1 LVQSSGESMLT
12 PSDRLK
18 FLADPSELLRD
29 FVPTK
34 DRYVLAGRLRGPLK
48 TAFPERSGDGH
59 LAESKEP
66 VDMIVVADT
75 DMLSDR
81 LWVQVGRMF
90 NQTIMNAFANNGDFA
105 VNAVDNLTGS
115 SALISVRGRATS
127 AKPFTTVEAL
137 RRTAD
142 TKYREKERELNEQL
156 AETERK
162 INDLQRS
169 KSEES
174 ALILSPEQKAEIDRF
189 QKEKL
194 RIRKELRNVRRE
206 LDADIDRLGTQL
218 KVVNVLLVPLLVVIA
233 ALGFWWQRRRRVA
246 VAK

>member
-1 LVQSSGESMLT
+1 
-12 PSDRLK
+12 
-18 FLADPSELLRD
+18 
-29 FVPTK
+29 
-34 DRYVLAGRLRGPLK
+34 
-48 TAFPERSGDGH
+48 
-59 LAESKEP
+59 
-66 VDMIVVADT
+66 MIVVADT
-75 DMLSDR
+75 DVLSDR

-105 VNAVDNLTGS
+105 VNAIDNLTGS

-127 AKPFTTVEAL
+127 SRPFTTVEAL

-142 TKYREKERELNEQL
+142 DKYRAKERELNEQL

-169 KSEES
+169 KSEET

-194 RIRKELRNVRRE
+194 RIRKDLRNVRRE
-206 LDADIDRLGTQL
+206 LDADIESLGTGL
-218 KVVNVLLVPLLVVIA
+218 KLINILLVPLLVVAA